1 MSYLFLFIL
10 FINNRLVNTPNIFII
25 LNKRFLFLFYIIGYF
40 SNKNV
45 LIMNK
50 NIFMVVY
57 FNYNLYMIL

>member
-25 LNKRFLFLFYIIGYF
+25 LNKHFLFLFYIIGYF